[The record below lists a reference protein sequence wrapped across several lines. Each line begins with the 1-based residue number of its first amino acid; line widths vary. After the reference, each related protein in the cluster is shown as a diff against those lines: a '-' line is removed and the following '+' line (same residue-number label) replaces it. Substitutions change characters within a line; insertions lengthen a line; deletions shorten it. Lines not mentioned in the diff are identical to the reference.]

1 MINYHGINIKIR
13 MRNMCLVAAQ
23 NLRVCLVLLAG
34 QGGIGKSTALRH
46 LALSWANG
54 TVNELKQFDFVFHI
68 ALKDVKNDQSI
79 ENIIIKQ
86 HKGLKSRKVSPIEI
100 KNIIESDQHKI
111 LLLLDGHDE
120 YTVGTNPNIDDVITK
135 DILTDC
141 SIILTSRESKELPE
155 IRCYMD
161 AEAEIT
167 GFDSDGIRE
176 YITKYL
182 GSREKQKELISHAKK
197 CKLITSDFRKD
208 DGENDDSDD
217 TEEAN
222 QDDLYDFGIL
232 CIPLLLHMI
241 CVLYLRKVS
250 LPRTRTGIIS
260 AIVERCPDWEEI
272 RKTGQKRVKAVEEAL
287 VRLGQYVLKR
297 LLDGDKS
304 QVFKKV

>member
-1 MINYHGINIKIR
+1 M
-13 MRNMCLVAAQ
+13 
-23 NLRVCLVLLAG
+23 
-34 QGGIGKSTALRH
+34 
-46 LALSWANG
+46 
-54 TVNELKQFDFVFHI
+54 KQFDFVFHI

-86 HKGLKSRKVSPIEI
+86 HKGLKSRNVSPTEI
-100 KNIIESDQHKI
+100 KNIIECDHHKI

-120 YTVGTNPNIDDVITK
+120 YTVETNPNIDDVITK

-167 GFDSDGIRE
+167 GFDSDGIRD

-217 TEEAN
+217 IEEAN
-222 QDDLYDFGIL
+222 QDNLYDWNPVYSIPAPHDL
-232 CIPLLLHMI
+232 CA
-241 CVLYLRKVS
+241 VFEKSVS
-250 LPRTRTGIIS
+250 
-260 AIVERCPDWEEI
+260 AKNQNWNHI
-272 RKTGQKRVKAVEEAL
+272 RRSGEMS
-287 VRLGQYVLKR
+287 RLGGNTE
-297 LLDGDKS
+297 DWTEKS
-304 QVFKKV
+304 